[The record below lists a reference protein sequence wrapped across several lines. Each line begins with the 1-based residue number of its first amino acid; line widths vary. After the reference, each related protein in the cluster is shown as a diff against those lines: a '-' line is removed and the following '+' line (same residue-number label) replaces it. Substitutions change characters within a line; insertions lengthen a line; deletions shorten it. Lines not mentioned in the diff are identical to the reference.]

1 MQEHYESY
9 YKDYWNK
16 EFDHRKNIGYY
27 ERLYDPFK
35 KKLVLKGKKSV
46 LDVGGGNGHFIHYLG
61 IKNAT
66 VADISD
72 SGLRFSRKLGYGAV
86 KADLHKRFPIKED
99 SYDVAYC
106 FEVLE
111 HLNHPSKTLA
121 EVNNVLKKG
130 GVIFIGQ
137 PNTPA
142 DGTHHVRRIYVKDLI
157 DDLDKTGFKVEWVEH
172 VPAFNK
178 WQRDFS
184 LVWKTKGFL
193 GKVSSFL
200 AYFLS
205 FLPLSLR
212 KFLAY
217 KIPNRFSLLC
227 IVKAKKINN

>member
-1 MQEHYESY
+1 MQQDYETY
-9 YKDYWNK
+9 YQDYWNK
-16 EFDHRKNIGYY
+16 EFEHRQNIGYY
-27 ERLYDPFK
+27 ERLYNPFK

-46 LDVGGGNGHFIHYLG
+46 LDVGGGNGHFIHYLK

-72 SGLRFSRKLGYGAV
+72 SGLKFSKKLGFSTV
-86 KADLHKRFPIKED
+86 KADLHKRFPIKEN
-99 SYDVAYC
+99 SFDVAYC

-121 EVNNVLKKG
+121 EINNVLKKD
-130 GVIFIGQ
+130 GVIFVGQ

-142 DGTHHVRRIYVKDLI
+142 DGTHHVRRIYVNDLI

-172 VPAFNK
+172 VPAFNS
-178 WQRDFS
+178 WQRDFKNITQAKG
-184 LVWKTKGFL
+184 LVSKL
-193 GKVSSFL
+193 VNL
-200 AYFLS
+200 IAYMLT
-205 FLPLSLR
+205 FLPESLR

-227 IVKAKKINN
+227 IVKARKI

>member
-1 MQEHYESY
+1 MQQDYETY
-9 YKDYWNK
+9 YNDYWNK
-16 EFDHRKNIGYY
+16 EFEHRNDIGYY
-27 ERLYDPFK
+27 GRLYDKFK
-35 KKLVLKGKKSV
+35 KKLVVKGKKSV

-72 SGLRFSRKLGYGAV
+72 SGLKFSKKLGYNAV
-86 KADLHKRFPIKED
+86 KTDLHKRFPIKEE
-99 SYDVAYC
+99 SFDVAYC

-121 EVNNVLKKG
+121 EINNVLKKN
-130 GVIFIGQ
+130 GVLFIGQ

-142 DGTHHVRRIYVKDLI
+142 DGTHHVRRVYVKDLI

-178 WQRDFS
+178 WQRDIKNITTAKS
-184 LVWKTKGFL
+184 LVSIL
-193 GKVSSFL
+193 VNVM
-200 AYFLS
+200 AYMLT
-205 FLPLSLR
+205 FLPESLR
-212 KFLAY
+212 IFLAY

-227 IVKAKKINN
+227 IVKAKKI